1 MAEQRTERHLYA
13 AGIYHGIKT
22 EKGKTMFN
30 KKKIAELT
38 ARIALLENKNKEL
51 TARAEVL
58 AFKEEAKGAKYIV
71 AKRGKNF
78 GFIAFDNTYN
88 ISYLSENGDKVITKE
103 YCFDNDITVH
113 VNDKYVELW
122 RDGKISCALFV
133 CGEKLLEID
142 IDIYKKAF
150 ADRING
156 ITNDFITIKA
166 SAEKALAPIE
176 NLTAAVKKGTK
187 TAK

>member
-1 MAEQRTERHLYA
+1 
-13 AGIYHGIKT
+13 
-22 EKGKTMFN
+22 MFN

-38 ARIALLENKNKEL
+38 ARITLLENKNKEL

-78 GFIAFDNTYN
+78 GFVAFDNTYN

-122 RDGKISCALFV
+122 RNGEISCALFV

-156 ITNDFITIKA
+156 ITKDFITIKA
-166 SAEKALAPIE
+166 SAEKA
-176 NLTAAVKKGTK
+176 TAAIKQVTEAIKETNANVKSLKK
-187 TAK
+187 SLE